1 MHGMADETD
10 APPLA
15 TLRIEVYRVNRET
28 GEKTVIKPA
37 RVIEAGEVLMTS
49 EYPPCSCYRCRA
61 KNR

>member
-1 MHGMADETD
+1 MADKA

-15 TLRIEVYRVNRET
+15 TLRIGVYRVNRET
-28 GEKTVIKPA
+28 GEKTVIKPD

-49 EYPPCSCYRCRA
+49 EYPPCQCFLCQA

>member
-1 MHGMADETD
+1 MADETG

-15 TLRIEVYRVNRET
+15 TLRIGVYRVNKET
-28 GEKTVIKPA
+28 GEKTVIKPD

-49 EYPPCSCYRCRA
+49 EYPPCQCYLCQA